1 MRGSMDPNRDNL
13 FLTRPVAIGAAFFLS
28 LFGVQALWDSVAVRW
43 FGQPLEGVTLSDVI
57 RSAVVAVV
65 WTLVMRRWSRRGSA

>member
-28 LFGVQALWDSVAVRW
+28 LFGVLL
-43 FGQPLEGVTLSDVI
+43 GCVTLLHGVI
-57 RSAVVAVV
+57 LLGG
-65 WTLVMRRWSRRGSA
+65 TETGS